1 MPILYLERHQA
12 TVVMPGKDASQNL
25 RAHINDLPSL
35 LSQTVEKDL
44 QGHWRILF
52 ADDLVYQDAIPLPPH
67 VRDKELYISQ
77 QLSKGIPDKLEKH
90 DWGFTTKR
98 TNEGYEA
105 SVFAPVP
112 AYWHRVRTVLE
123 TQKIPIEAIVTVSLA
138 GGQSKDIFEGATKA
152 AVDKSIL
159 QALLPQNA
167 SSVTTRRTLVIV
179 AALGI
184 VLIVAI
190 ILALRGVS

>member
-52 ADDLVYQDAIPLPPH
+52 ADDLVYQDIIPLPSH
-67 VRDKELYISQ
+67 VHDKKTYLSQ
-77 QLSKGIPDKLEKH
+77 QLSARIPDKLENQ
-90 DWGFTTKR
+90 DWGFTIKKTA
-98 TNEGYEA
+98 EGNGA
-105 SVFAPVP
+105 SIFAPVP
-112 AYWHRVRTVLE
+112 AYWHRVRTALE
-123 TQKIPIEAIVTVSLA
+123 IQKIPIEAIVTTSLA
-138 GGQSKDIFEGATKA
+138 RGQSKDMFEGATKA

-167 SSVTTRRTLVIV
+167 SSVVTRRTLVIV
-179 AALGI
+179 AALGV
-184 VLIVAI
+184 VLMVVI
-190 ILALRGVS
+190 ILVLRGAS